1 MESIEMESCEITSN
15 EIKGLFELT
24 AEAELKNKPFA
35 IVTLI
40 GVQGRVPRRDGRMAV
55 FLDGTSSG
63 TIGGGEA
70 EREAIQMAIECIHK
84 DKGGKKMINVK
95 ESGKA
100 EIFIDVPIAR
110 RKAIIVGTGHVA
122 IALANEFHNLMF
134 EVLFVDD
141 RDVDVPKWAS
151 LVKKT
156 ELINS
161 LEHYIDDKTAVLFSN
176 PEDVDSMI
184 EVLLQTKTPY
194 VGVLSSRK
202 RKTFFD
208 SRVRMPMGLEIGA
221 QTPEEIS
228 VAVTAE
234 VMSVFYKKVAQPAS
248 LWKNRLVVIRGA
260 GDLATAVGI
269 RLHKA
274 GFSVVHLEVE
284 KPTVIRS
291 TVSFAQ
297 AIFDKTTTVEGVTA
311 RYCDKTEVLHVLDE
325 GEVPVIADSNCSILE
340 LLSPIALVDAI
351 IAKKNLG
358 TNRGM
363 APLTI
368 ALGPGFEAGKDVD
381 AVIETQRGHR
391 LGVIIKNGCAAPNTG
406 IPGIVGGYGKERV
419 MHSPSKGVF
428 KPVAA
433 IGDIVEANQI
443 IAYVEDFSGENK
455 VPVITTIAGKVRG
468 MLHEGLVVPEGF
480 KVADVDPRGEST
492 DHLTCSDKARAI
504 SGSVLEAIMSFLANR
519 F

>member
-1 MESIEMESCEITSN
+1 M
-15 EIKGLFELT
+15 T

-35 IVTLI
+35 LVTLI
-40 GVQGRVPRRDGRMAV
+40 GVQGRVPRCDGRMAV
-55 FLDGTSSG
+55 FLDGSSYG

-70 EREAIQMAIECIHK
+70 EREAVQMALESIFK
-84 DKGGKKMINVK
+84 GKGGKRMIKVK
-95 ESGKA
+95 DSGEA
-100 EIFIDVPIAR
+100 EVFIDVPIAR
-110 RKAIIVGTGHVA
+110 RRVVIVGTGHVA
-122 IALANEFHNLMF
+122 KALANEFHNLLF

-141 RDVDVPKWAS
+141 RDIDVPKWAT
-151 LVKKT
+151 LIKKD
-156 ELINS
+156 ELLSIS
-161 LEHYIDDKTAVLFSN
+161 EHYIVKQHIDDKTAVLFSN

-184 EVLLQTKTPY
+184 GVFLKTKTPY
-194 VGVLSSRK
+194 IGVLSSRK
-202 RKTFFD
+202 RKAFFD

-221 QTPEEIS
+221 QTPEEIA

-234 VMSVFYKKVAQPAS
+234 VMSVFHGKTAQPLA
-248 LWKNRLVVIRGA
+248 LWRDRLVVIRGA

-274 GFSVVHLEVE
+274 GFGVVHLDIE

-297 AIFDKTTTVEGVTA
+297 AMFDKTATVEGVTA
-311 RYCDKTEVLHVLDE
+311 RLCDKEDVLHVLDE
-325 GEVPVIADSNCSILE
+325 GEVPVLVDPNCSILE
-340 LLSPIALVDAI
+340 VLSPVALVDAI

-358 TNRGM
+358 TNKGM
-363 APLTI
+363 APFTV

-391 LGVIIKNGCAAPNTG
+391 LGVIIKEGFADPNTG
-406 IPGIVGGYGKERV
+406 IPGVVGGYGKERV
-419 MHSPSKGVF
+419 MHSLVAGIF
-428 KPVAA
+428 RPVVS
-433 IGDIVEANQI
+433 IGNLVEANQVV
-443 IAYVEDFSGENK
+443 AYIETLENDK

-468 MLHEGLVVPEGF
+468 MLHEGLTVPEGF
-480 KVADVDPRGEST
+480 KVADVDPRGEAT

-504 SGSVLEAIMSFLANR
+504 SGSVLEAIMSFLANK